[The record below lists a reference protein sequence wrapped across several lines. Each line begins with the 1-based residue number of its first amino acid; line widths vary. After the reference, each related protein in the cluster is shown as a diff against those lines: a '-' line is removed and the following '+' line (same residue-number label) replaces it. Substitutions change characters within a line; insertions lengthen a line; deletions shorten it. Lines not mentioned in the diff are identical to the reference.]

1 VTYRP
6 RAVIALLAVAIS
18 ALALAACGGSGKSS
32 NSSASSSGSDA
43 TSLISQTFSG
53 KHNVKSGKVA
63 LDFSLNLQGSG
74 SPGPIDVKLSG
85 PFQSQGKKAL
95 PKFDF
100 DLTAGAAGQTFNAGL
115 ATDAKAAVVKF
126 QGTNYAIPANLFS
139 QFKQSFDKAKAQSP
153 SSTGASGFKE
163 LGIDPAKLISKP
175 KIVGDENVAGTDT
188 THISAPI
195 NIDALLNAVDTL
207 LSKAQQLGVAQTQ
220 GVPTKLTD
228 AQKQEVR
235 NAVKSATLDVWTG
248 KDDKTFR
255 KLQLKTSITPPSGK
269 IKRADVAL
277 TVELSDVNKPQT
289 ITLPTNTK
297 PISDLTSQLG
307 GLGGALGG
315 LGGSS
320 GSSGSGSSGGGSSG
334 SGSSGSAST
343 KKLQQYETCIQK
355 AGTDI
360 NKAQKCAK
368 LLTG

>member
-1 VTYRP
+1 
-6 RAVIALLAVAIS
+6 VIALLAAAIS
-18 ALALAACGGSGKSS
+18 ALALAACGGGGKSS
-32 NSSASSSGSDA
+32 NSSASSSGGDA

-53 KHNVKSGKVA
+53 QHSVKSGKVA
-63 LDFSLNLQGSG
+63 LDFSLNLQGSN

-115 ATDAKAAVVKF
+115 ATDAKSAVVKF
-126 QGTNYAIPANLFS
+126 QGTNYAIPASFFS
-139 QFKQSFDKAKAQSP
+139 QFKQSFDKAQAQAP
-153 SSTGASGFKE
+153 SSSGATSLKD

-175 KIVGDENVAGTDT
+175 KIVGDEDVAGTQT

-195 NIDALLNAVDTL
+195 DIDALLNAVDTL
-207 LSKAQQLGVAQTQ
+207 LSKAEQFGVPQTQ

-228 AQKQEVR
+228 AQKQEIR
-235 NAVKSATLDVWTG
+235 SAVKSATLDVWTG

-255 KLQLKTSITPPSGK
+255 KLQLKTTIKPPSGS
-269 IKRADVAL
+269 IKSADVAL
-277 TVELSDVNKPQT
+277 TVTLSDVNKPQT

-320 GSSGSGSSGGGSSG
+320 GSSGSGSSGSGSSG
-334 SGSSGSAST
+334 SGSAST
-343 KKLQQYETCIQK
+343 KKLQKYEQCIQK

-360 NKAQKCAK
+360 TKAQKCAK